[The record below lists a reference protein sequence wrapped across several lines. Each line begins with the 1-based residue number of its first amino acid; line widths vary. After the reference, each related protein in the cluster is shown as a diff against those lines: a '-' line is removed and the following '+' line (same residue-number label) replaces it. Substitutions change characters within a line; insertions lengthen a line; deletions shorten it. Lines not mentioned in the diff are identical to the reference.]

1 MGHNPPKF
9 LRGRLSIL
17 HKNVWEET
25 SAAEKVFAGLD
36 HSIRA
41 DVAVIGGGYCGLSA
55 ALQLAQSGAS
65 VTVLETHQPGW
76 GASGRNG
83 GQVIPGF
90 KYDPDEL
97 EAMFG
102 AGRGQQIWRFGASTA
117 DMVFELIARHQ
128 LKVPTTRAGWLQGI
142 HSEKAGIRAR
152 RRAAQWQR
160 RGANV
165 DYLDAAETRAIA
177 GTGGYVGG
185 VIDRR
190 GGALQP
196 LSFARELARLAGAAG
211 ANIYGST
218 QVEKITKASR
228 GWTLTTAKG
237 ASVHAKAV
245 LICTNGY
252 SDGLIP
258 GLKNSIIA
266 ANSLQIATEP
276 LPDELRSRILPHG
289 EVLSDTRK
297 VIRYWRLDDQG
308 RLLLGGRG
316 PYRKPDEE
324 SDWQHL
330 VRDFETMFPALA
342 HLRITH
348 RWAGRVAIH
357 PDFMP
362 HLHEP
367 EPGLLISIGCQGRG
381 IGLQTAMGIELA
393 KRALD
398 RAYEPALLFSP
409 IRAIP
414 FHGLKAIGVSF
425 MVALYG
431 AMDRL
436 RLS

>member
-1 MGHNPPKF
+1 M
-9 LRGRLSIL
+9 RGRLSIS

-25 SAAEKVFAGLD
+25 AVAEKTFAALN

-41 DVAVIGGGYCGLSA
+41 DVAVVGGGYCGLSA
-55 ALQLAQSGAS
+55 ALHLAQSGAS

-90 KYDPDEL
+90 KYDPHEL

-102 AGRGQQIWRFGASTA
+102 ASRGERIWRFGASTA
-117 DMVFELIARHQ
+117 DTVFELIARHQ
-128 LKVPTTRAGWLQGI
+128 LKVPTTRSGWLQGI
-142 HSEKAGIRAR
+142 HSEKAAIRAR
-152 RRAAQWQR
+152 RRATQWQNC
-160 RGANV
+160 GANV
-165 DYLDAAETRAIA
+165 DYLNAAETTAIA
-177 GTGGYVGG
+177 GTGRYVGG

-196 LSFARELARLAGAAG
+196 LSFARELARVASAAG
-211 ANIYGST
+211 AQIFGST
-218 QVEKITKASR
+218 KVEMIAKASD
-228 GWTLTTAKG
+228 GWTLACGRG
-237 ASVHAKAV
+237 ASVHAKTV
-245 LICTNGY
+245 LLCTNGY
-252 SDGLIP
+252 SGGLVF
-258 GLKNSIIA
+258 GLKDSIIA

-316 PYRKPDEE
+316 PYREPEAE

-330 VRDFETMFPALA
+330 VRDLKTMFPALA

-348 RWAGRVAIH
+348 RWAGRIAIH

-367 EPGLLISIGCQGRG
+367 ELGLLISIGCQGRG
-381 IGLQTAMGIELA
+381 IGLQTATGIELA

-398 RAYEPALLFSP
+398 RSYEPALLFSP